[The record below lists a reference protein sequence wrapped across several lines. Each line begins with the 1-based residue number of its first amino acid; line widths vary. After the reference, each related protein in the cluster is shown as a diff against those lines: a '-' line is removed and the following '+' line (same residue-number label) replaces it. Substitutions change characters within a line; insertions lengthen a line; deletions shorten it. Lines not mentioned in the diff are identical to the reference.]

1 MASKQNS
8 DTNSTKIKGDQERA
22 FFNVDSRLLIQL
34 GEQLVTNKAIALA
47 ELVKNSYD
55 ADANKATVTL
65 INVKKPGGIIIV
77 EDDGVGISQGSFIH
91 NWMRIA
97 TIDSTSNPISKKYH
111 RYRSGEKGIG
121 RIACRKIAKKL
132 HFESIYETD
141 EEKKEKIIAIF
152 NWDDF
157 KAGSDVD
164 KIPINYHIEN
174 VPNTTMT
181 GTKLQL
187 IDTIGNWTKEN
198 VDRLNVELSELY
210 SPNIFEEEEGEKE
223 EIENQDEKNISS
235 DNTENDDNLDHPFKY
250 EIITKEFDKFKEN
263 LNTAFFKTAWAKLI
277 GTVDDSGK
285 AEYTLKIQ
293 NKYFRLSGTNT
304 LTKDE
309 NFQHLRDCNTI
320 IYIFVYYGTNFFENS
335 PWKPGEAAK
344 IGSTRGGVRI
354 YADHFR
360 VFGYGDPDDDW
371 LDLAKERAR
380 SLTKFKDEADRYIE
394 EEKRPGLHLPINSR
408 LFGYVNYKKASNPT
422 VQISIN
428 REKLDTTESFQELK
442 TFVRLGINY
451 ATVLYANEV
460 WKKKNF
466 LTEQQKKDTEQ
477 QKKQEEESRK
487 KAEEAKNESDKKVQ
501 LIENDLKQIQEKA
514 VECHNKL
521 LAVQYQQKTINVQ
534 KDEYLRKLKD
544 LELRAK
550 NNKIKG
556 LWAIV
561 KDERKRI
568 ENLTKKQ
575 EKLIL
580 EENRLKEDEVQLTRE
595 VDKKQIEV
603 LSTKGENIEERK
615 KAEQLILDT
624 QIAEF
629 EREQKIKREEQ
640 VLYRVLASTGT
651 SLFIFFHEIQTLL
664 TDMVVMNEN
673 FADLLNKVEKETQ
686 QEYQENYER
695 FNNRIEMIDEFGEF
709 LGLTIGKESRS
720 EMKKW
725 HLLELVGQA
734 FAPFN
739 WDMKEKGIEYT
750 LNIPEIIRTPM
761 IYRSEMFA
769 IILNFLTNSIKA
781 LKKSSD
787 RRIEVRATETEN
799 EELIIHFLDS
809 GKGLDPERREIVFE
823 PFITD
828 SEADF
833 NYGTG
838 TGLGLKLVQDIVETY
853 NGEVKF
859 IDPPSGWNTCIELK
873 LPQV

>member
-1 MASKQNS
+1 MTKKQDS
-8 DTNSTKIKGDQERA
+8 DANSTKIQGDQEKA

-55 ADANKATVTL
+55 ADANIAIITL
-65 INVKKPGGIIIV
+65 SNVKKPGGTIIV
-77 EDDGVGISQGSFIH
+77 EDDGVGISQDSFIN

-97 TIDSTSNPISKKYH
+97 TIDSTANPVSKKYH

-132 HFESIYETD
+132 HFESIYET
-141 EEKKEKIIAIF
+141 EGGTKEKIIAIF

-164 KIPINYHIEN
+164 KIPVNYHIET
-174 VPNTTMT
+174 VPITTRT

-187 IDTIGNWTKEN
+187 IDTVGNWTKEN

-210 SPNIFEEEEGEKE
+210 SPNIFEEKEDEEDKEK
-223 EIENQDEKNISS
+223 QDEKIISG
-235 DNTENDDNLDHPFKY
+235 DETEIGASLDHPFKY

-263 LNTAFFKTAWAKLI
+263 LNTAFFKTAWAKLS
-277 GTVDDSGK
+277 GTVDETGK
-285 AEYTLKIQ
+285 AEYSLKIQ
-293 NKYFRLSGTNT
+293 NKYFSLSGTNK
-304 LTKDE
+304 LIKEE
-309 NFQHLRDCNTI
+309 NFKQLKDCNTVV
-320 IYIFVYYGTNFFENS
+320 YIFVYYGTNFFENS

-380 SLTKFKDEADRYIE
+380 SLTKFKDEADQFIE
-394 EEKRPGLHLPINSR
+394 EEKRPGLHLPINNR
-408 LFGYVNYKKASNPT
+408 LFGYVNYKKTSNPT
-422 VQISIN
+422 IQISIN
-428 REKLDTTESFQELK
+428 REKLDTTESVQELK
-442 TFVRLGINY
+442 KFVRLGINY

-460 WKKKNF
+460 WKKKN
-466 LTEQQKKDTEQ
+466 LITEQQKKAEEQ
-477 QKKQEEESRK
+477 QQKQEEDTRK
-487 KAEEAKNESDKKVQ
+487 QAEEAKNESDKKVQ
-501 LIENDLKQIQEKA
+501 LAENELKELQTKT
-514 VECHNKL
+514 VECHNNL
-521 LAVQYQQKTINVQ
+521 LAVQYQQKIIDVQ
-534 KDEYLRKLKD
+534 KDEYQRKIKD

-556 LWAIV
+556 LWAVV
-561 KDERKRI
+561 KDEKKRI
-568 ENLTKKQ
+568 DNLIKKHDD
-575 EKLIL
+575 LIL
-580 EENRLKEDEVQLTRE
+580 EENRLKEIEIELTRE

-603 LSTKGENIEERK
+603 LSIKGENIEERK
-615 KAEQLILDT
+615 KAEQLILET
-624 QIAEF
+624 QKAEF
-629 EREQKIKREEQ
+629 ERKQQRKREEQ
-640 VLYRVLASTGT
+640 VLFRVLASTGT

-673 FADLLNKVEKETQ
+673 FAELLNQVEKDTQ
-686 QEYQENYER
+686 EEYRENFER
-695 FNNRIEMIDEFGEF
+695 FSNRIEMVDEFGEF

-720 EMKKW
+720 EMRRW

-734 FAPFN
+734 FAPFK
-739 WDMKEKGIEYT
+739 WDMKEKGIEYSFK
-750 LNIPEIIRTPM
+750 IPEIIRTPM

-781 LKKSSD
+781 MKKSSD
-787 RRIEVRATETEN
+787 RRIEVRAIETEN

-809 GKGLDPERREIVFE
+809 GIGLEPERREVVFE

-833 NYGTG
+833 TYGTG
-838 TGLGLKLVQDIVETY
+838 TGLGLKLVKDIVETY
-853 NGEVKF
+853 NGDVKF